1 MLNAYIVQFNVTT
14 AFFFSHLCQTLD
26 THKTCLWSAQQGTKG
41 SFEKLLHEKKKNALT
56 VCGFFVLF
64 SV

>member
-1 MLNAYIVQFNVTT
+1 MSLQL
-14 AFFFSHLCQTLD
+14 FFFPIYARLLI
-26 THKTCLWSAQQGTKG
+26 LI
-41 SFEKLLHEKKKNALT
+41 KLACGQHNKEQKEALKNFYMKKKKNALT